1 MGEESKEMPEGK
13 TDEVLMTEYR
23 LGDDSA
29 FAILYERHSTKV
41 FGFLRAKTS
50 SDVLARDIFQT
61 TFLKLHSTRGRYQ
74 PGLPFLPWIFA
85 ICRNELIDTMR
96 KKSRNL
102 EDATEW
108 LPEFP
113 AEEPTESQ
121 TVSLAELPEAQR
133 KAVELRY
140 QDDLAFEAIAT
151 KLNTSSE
158 NARQLVSRGVKAL
171 RRIYEKE

>member
-102 EDATEW
+102 EDATE
-108 LPEFP
+108 
-113 AEEPTESQ
+113 SQ